1 MIFSEEWLKEWID
14 PKMSTNI
21 LMESLTMAGLESDGS
36 SAVAYDFTGI
46 IVGEVLT
53 VESHPDAKKLKIC
66 KVSDGTNVFQVV
78 CGAPNV
84 RVGLKTPFATVG
96 SEIAIREPEEI
107 LKIQMAEI
115 RGVESSGM
123 LCSSEELGLEERSEG
138 LLELPSNSVNGE
150 DIRELLKLNDV
161 SIELDLTPNRGD
173 CLGIRGLAREIGL
186 LTRQDYNE
194 PTFSQVAQKHD
205 VELPIQIMAK
215 DECPR
220 YLGRLIKNI
229 DPNSISP
236 LWMKERLRRAGL
248 RSIDPIVDVTNYV
261 LMELGQP
268 MHAFDF
274 SKLKGGIDIRM
285 ADEGEKL
292 LLLDGKEVTLSS
304 DDLVIS
310 DHEKAVAMA
319 GIMGGMSTAVSNE
332 TRDVFLEC
340 AFFAPLAI
348 AGKARSFGMHT
359 DASHRYERGVDYE
372 LQKMAMDRATELLI
386 EIAGGDAGP
395 ITEAL
400 GNMPKSVFVELK
412 YANVTSLL
420 GVDIPVKEVQDILFR
435 LGFSLSDEDA
445 DGVRIKVPS
454 YRFDIGIE
462 ADVIEELARI
472 FGYNNIPKAAGLVK
486 QSLTSKPEGEVTS
499 RRICDLMVDLGYQ
512 EVITYSF
519 IDPKHSELISQS
531 PDSEV
536 IRLRNPISEE
546 MSVMRTSLLPGLI
559 SAFEHNNNR
568 QQERLR
574 LFESG
579 LVFSKNSEEI
589 FQQSKIA
596 GLISGEKY
604 PKNWNINSN
613 LSDFYDIKGD
623 VEVLLDLRRGETPIK
638 FSAAEH
644 PSMHPGQCARVSDSK
659 NKEIGYLGALSPS
672 VVQKLGFTN
681 SVFLFEI
688 SLDEVRTT
696 RVPSAKLL
704 SKYPEVSRDLALV
717 LDDSVASSEI
727 LDCVKATAGDR
738 LVELRIF
745 DVYQGDAIEEGK
757 KSVALGLT
765 WQDPSRT
772 LSDEE
777 INATII
783 SCVKALRQQFNAKL
797 RD

>member
-14 PKMSTNI
+14 PQMGTDI
-21 LMESLTMAGLESDGS
+21 LMEKLIMVGLESDGS
-36 SAVAYDFTGI
+36 LAVAYDFTGI
-46 IVGEVLT
+46 VVGEVLT
-53 VESHPDAKKLKIC
+53 VESHPDAKKLQVC
-66 KVSDGTNVFQVV
+66 KVSDGANAFQVV
-78 CGAPNV
+78 CGASNV
-84 RVGLKTPFATVG
+84 RVGLKAPFATVG
-96 SEIAIREPEEI
+96 SEITIRESKEI
-107 LKIQMAEI
+107 LKIQIAKI
-115 RGVESSGM
+115 RGVQSNGM
-123 LCSSEELGLEERSEG
+123 LCSSEELGLEEKSEG
-138 LLELPSNSVNGE
+138 LLELPSSSVNGE
-150 DIRELLKLNDV
+150 DIRELLKLNDT

-173 CLGIRGLAREIGL
+173 CLGMRGLAREIGL
-186 LTRQDYNE
+186 LTRRDYKE
-194 PTFSQVAQKHD
+194 PVFLDVTQKHNI
-205 VELPIQIMAK
+205 ELPIQIMAK
-215 DECPR
+215 DQCPR

-229 DPNSISP
+229 NPNSYSP
-236 LWMKERLRRAGL
+236 LWMKERLRRSGL
-248 RSIDPIVDVTNYV
+248 RSIDPVVDVTNYV

-274 SKLKGGIDIRM
+274 SKIKGGIDVRM
-285 ADEGEKL
+285 AEEGEKL
-292 LLLDGKEVTLSS
+292 VLLDGKEVTLSS
-304 DDLVIS
+304 QELVIS

-319 GIMGGMSTAVSNE
+319 GIMGGISTAVSNE

-340 AFFAPLAI
+340 AFFSPLAI

-372 LQKMAMDRATELLI
+372 LQKIAIDRATELLI
-386 EIAGGDAGP
+386 EIVGGDAGP
-395 ITEAL
+395 VTEAL
-400 GNMPKSVFVELK
+400 GSIPETVFVDLK
-412 YANVTSLL
+412 YANIAALL
-420 GVDIPVKEVQDILFR
+420 GVDIPVTEVQDILMR

-445 DGVRIKVPS
+445 EGVRIKVPS
-454 YRFDIGIE
+454 YRFDIAIE

-472 FGYNNIPKAAGLVK
+472 FGYNNIPKAAGLVR
-486 QSLTSKPEGEVTS
+486 QSLTSTSEGIVAS

-519 IDPKHSELISQS
+519 IDPRHSELISK
-531 PDSEV
+531 PAESEV
-536 IRLRNPISEE
+536 ISLQNPISEE

-568 QQERLR
+568 QQERIR

-579 LVFSKNSEEI
+579 LVFSQNSEEI

-604 PKNWNINSN
+604 PKNWNIYNS

-623 VEVLLDLRRGETPIK
+623 VEVLLDLRRAKTRIK
-638 FSAAEH
+638 FSASEH
-644 PSMHPGQCARVSDSK
+644 PSMHPGQCARVSDCK
-659 NKEIGYLGALSPS
+659 NKEIGYVGALNPS
-672 VVQKLGFTN
+672 VSQAMGFTN

-688 SLDEVRTT
+688 ALDEIKTT
-696 RVPSAKLL
+696 RIPSAKVL

-717 LDDSVASSEI
+717 LDESVASSEI
-727 LDCVKATAGDR
+727 LDCVKANAGDR

-772 LSDEE
+772 LSDDE
-777 INATII
+777 INTTII
-783 SCVKALRQQFNAKL
+783 RCVKALREQFNAKL

>member
-1 MIFSEEWLKEWID
+1 
-14 PKMSTNI
+14 
-21 LMESLTMAGLESDGS
+21 
-36 SAVAYDFTGI
+36 GI
-46 IVGEVLT
+46 VVGEVLT
-53 VESHPDAKKLKIC
+53 VESHPDAEKLQVC
-66 KVSDGTNVFQVV
+66 KVSDGANVFQVV
-78 CGAPNV
+78 CGASNV
-84 RVGLKTPFATVG
+84 RAGLKAPFATVG
-96 SEIAIREPEEI
+96 SEITIRKSKEV
-107 LKIQMAEI
+107 LKIQIAKI
-115 RGVESSGM
+115 RGVQSNGM
-123 LCSSEELGLEERSEG
+123 LCSSEELGLEEKSEG
-138 LLELPSNSVNGE
+138 LLELPSSLINGE
-150 DIRELLKLNDV
+150 DIRELLKLNDT

-173 CLGIRGLAREIGL
+173 CLGMRGLAREIGL
-186 LTRQDYNE
+186 LTRRDYEE
-194 PTFSQVAQKHD
+194 PVFLEVTPKHNI
-205 VELPIQIMAK
+205 ELPIQIMAK

-229 DPNSISP
+229 NPNSNSP
-236 LWMKERLRRAGL
+236 LWMKERLRRSGL
-248 RSIDPIVDVTNYV
+248 RSIDPVVDVTNYV

-274 SKLKGGIDIRM
+274 SKIKGGIDVRM
-285 ADEGEKL
+285 AKEGEKL
-292 LLLDGKEVTLSS
+292 VLLDGKEVTLSS
-304 DDLVIS
+304 QELVIS

-319 GIMGGMSTAVSNE
+319 GIMGGISTAVSNE

-372 LQKMAMDRATELLI
+372 LQKIAIDRATELLI
-386 EIAGGDAGP
+386 EIVGGDAGP
-395 ITEAL
+395 VTEAL
-400 GNMPKSVFVELK
+400 GSIPEAVFVDLK
-412 YANVTSLL
+412 YVNIAALL
-420 GVDIPVKEVQDILFR
+420 GVDIPVREVQDILVR

-445 DGVRIKVPS
+445 EGVRIKVPS
-454 YRFDIGIE
+454 YRFDIAIE

-472 FGYNNIPKAAGLVK
+472 FGYNNIPKAAGLVR
-486 QSLTSKPEGEVTS
+486 QSFTSTSEGAVAS

-519 IDPKHSELISQS
+519 IDPRHSELILK
-531 PDSEV
+531 PAETEV
-536 IRLRNPISEE
+536 ISLQNPISEE

-574 LFESG
+574 LFECG
-579 LVFSKNSEEI
+579 LVFSQNSEEI
-589 FQQSKIA
+589 VQQSKIA

-604 PKNWNINSN
+604 PKNWSINNN

-623 VEVLLDLRRGETPIK
+623 VEVLLDLRREKTPIK
-638 FSAAEH
+638 FSASEH
-644 PSMHPGQCARVSDSK
+644 PSMHPGQCARVSDCK
-659 NKEIGYLGALSPS
+659 NKEIGYLGALNPS
-672 VVQKLGFTN
+672 VSQEMGFTN
-681 SVFLFEI
+681 AVFLFEI
-688 SLDEVRTT
+688 ALDEIKTT
-696 RVPSAKLL
+696 RIPSAKLL

-717 LDDSVASSEI
+717 LDESVASSEI
-727 LDCVKATAGDR
+727 LDCVKENAGDR

-772 LSDEE
+772 LSDDE
-777 INATII
+777 INTTII
-783 SCVKALRQQFNAKL
+783 RCVKALREQFNAKL